1 MKKYKK
7 FLLLCISACML
18 LLSGC
23 GTELYE
29 LTEEEEE
36 LVVHYAAYIV
46 AKHNI
51 QQKDGAINVYV
62 EEDTTS
68 EESSSGT
75 ELETED
81 GSEVDGESGEA
92 GDVTGSIT
100 LAEAIGH
107 SQDLTITYNG
117 SYIADNYVEGS
128 VYSIDAGAGKT
139 FYVMKFMFTNPTA
152 VDVYVDNVSL
162 NPSFKIK
169 TDSLEIKSEVTFLM
183 TDLSTY
189 VGMVP
194 AGQSVETVLLFE
206 VPLEGAE
213 QIVNPTLQIIVNSE
227 KKVVKL

>member
-1 MKKYKK
+1 M
-7 FLLLCISACML
+7 F

-29 LTEEEEE
+29 LTAEEED
-36 LVVHYAAYIV
+36 LIVHYAAYIV

-62 EEDTTS
+62 EEDTT
-68 EESSSGT
+68 T
-75 ELETED
+75 EETETPTESETETD
-81 GSEVDGESGEA
+81 SEIGGGSGGDGEGGEASGE
-92 GDVTGSIT
+92 IT

-107 SQDLTITYNG
+107 SQDLTITYGG
-117 SYIADNYVEGS
+117 SYVADNYIEGS
-128 VYSIDAGAGKT
+128 AYSVDADAGKT
-139 FYVMKFMFTNPTA
+139 FYIMKFTLTNTTGA
-152 VDVYVDNVSL
+152 DVYVDNVSL

-169 TDSLEIKSEVTFLM
+169 TENLEIKSEVTFLL

-189 VGMVP
+189 VGTIA

-213 QIVNPTLQIIVNSE
+213 QIADPTLQIIVNNE
-227 KKVVKL
+227 IKVVKL